1 MYNQIRGRLRTA
13 NRAAQDRQLAKLIG
27 VLARDAVPCGWDQPE
42 RALQALRDFDL
53 PFLVLAAVRAR
64 SVDRAGSVGSATGSV
79 SSADVR
85 RVFTEERIEELE
97 PSERLEVLAEL
108 IADAHREPT
117 NWPVADEWW
126 ERLAQHDS
134 HPLLPRI
141 KSTVQDLV
149 LASAPM
155 VTIMEYTTR
164 ADRHRMIDPLLA
176 GLIAGPAA
184 DVGHMA
190 SAQAV
195 AERVADSVSREAG
208 LDALPQTQQALAGNL
223 FLAGLLLVHL
233 ANTKQDLGPVRTWLE
248 PALGATLTPFFTVL
262 GRTPGLVSE
271 QDIEILARS
280 EVRCV
285 AVLLTAAHGQERLD
299 LVPAGI
305 HKLARPCPAPA
316 RHR

>member
-1 MYNQIRGRLRTA
+1 
-13 NRAAQDRQLAKLIG
+13 
-27 VLARDAVPCGWDQPE
+27 
-42 RALQALRDFDL
+42 
-53 PFLVLAAVRAR
+53 
-64 SVDRAGSVGSATGSV
+64 
-79 SSADVR
+79 
-85 RVFTEERIEELE
+85 
-97 PSERLEVLAEL
+97 
-108 IADAHREPT
+108 
-117 NWPVADEWW
+117 
-126 ERLAQHDS
+126 
-134 HPLLPRI
+134 
-141 KSTVQDLV
+141 
-149 LASAPM
+149 M

-195 AERVADSVSREAG
+195 AERVADSVGREAG

-299 LVPAGI
+299 LVLPGFTSWLGRVRLQPGTGDADMATYCRNHAVALWPAGAGTQAQLD
-305 HKLARPCPAPA
+305 LALLITGAPPRFLLERRTAPA
-316 RHR
+316 SSATTTPSPEGGRYSPTIWAQPQRMS